1 MSLDIKKKRDVAFK
15 KYDLDIKNLRRRTE
29 EMKITPISRQ
39 IEQVQKSWTKFRVA
53 ETECYE
59 KLEAEGEVEESTK
72 HQDALLD
79 IETDKDEAIEKAA
92 QVKNDAIDEKNDA
105 RARAGAK
112 KGAQAQIKL
121 KEGKP

>member
-1 MSLDIKKKRDVAFK
+1 MSLDMKRIRDVAFK
-15 KYDLDIKNLRRRTE
+15 KYELDIKNLRRRTE